1 MAQPRWLNSEEQEI
15 WISFLVATRLL
26 WSQLER
32 DLQRELHL
40 PRTYYE
46 ILSTL
51 SEVPGHTL
59 SLSHLATL
67 LQLSPSRLS
76 HAVSRLEETGWIRRE
91 MSAVDRRKWS
101 AVLTDEGMAMLC
113 AAAPV
118 HVESVRTHLLD
129 QLTPAQVEQLG
140 EISRALLA
148 HLAPGLDVAQATAR
162 SKEEGQFGA
171 ECMDGLSSMPNLA
184 GASSTPACSIHVQSD
199 TSDQSE
205 EAAVIG
211 ALRPPSSPA
220 GRA

>member
-1 MAQPRWLNSEEQEI
+1 M
-15 WISFLVATRLL
+15 T
-26 WSQLER
+26 
-32 DLQRELHL
+32 
-40 PRTYYE
+40 
-46 ILSTL
+46 
-51 SEVPGHTL
+51 
-59 SLSHLATL
+59 HLATL

-140 EISRALLA
+140 KISRALLA
-148 HLAPGLDVAQATAR
+148 HLAPGLDVAEAMAR
-162 SKEEGQFGA
+162 SKEGNQAGA
-171 ECMDGLSSMPNLA
+171 ECMDGLATMQNLA
-184 GASSTPACSIHVQSD
+184 GDSSTPVCTIHGQTD
-199 TSDQSE
+199 TPDQSE

-211 ALRPPSSPA
+211 ALRSH
-220 GRA
+220 

>member
-1 MAQPRWLNSEEQEI
+1 MTQPRWLSSEEQET

-59 SLSHLATL
+59 SLSHLAAL

-101 AVLTDEGMAMLC
+101 TVLTDEGMVMLC

-129 QLTPAQVEQLG
+129 RLTPAQVEQLG

-148 HLAPGLDVAQATAR
+148 HLAPGLDVAQAMAR
-162 SKEEGQFGA
+162 SKEDGGVGA
-171 ECMDGLSSMPNLA
+171 ECMEGLSTMQNLAGDSSMPA
-184 GASSTPACSIHVQSD
+184 CTIHGQTDTP
-199 TSDQSE
+199 DQLE
-205 EAAVIG
+205 EDAVIG
-211 ALRPPSSPA
+211 ALLSP
-220 GRA
+220 

>member
-1 MAQPRWLNSEEQEI
+1 MAEPRWLNSEEQEI

-32 DLQRELHL
+32 DLQRELRL

-51 SEVPGHTL
+51 SETPGHTL
-59 SLSHLATL
+59 SLSHLATF

-76 HAVSRLEETGWIRRE
+76 HAVSRLEESGWIRRE

-101 AVLTDEGMAMLC
+101 AVLTDEGMAKLC

-118 HVESVRTHLLD
+118 HVESVRTRLLD
-129 QLTPAQVEQLG
+129 QLTPVQVEQLG

-148 HLAPGLDVAQATAR
+148 HLAPGLDVAKAMAR
-162 SKEEGQFGA
+162 SKEGTQAGV
-171 ECMDGLSSMPNLA
+171 ECMDGLSTLQNVA
-184 GASSTPACSIHVQSD
+184 GDLSTPACAIHGQTD
-199 TSDQSE
+199 TPDQSE
-205 EAAVIG
+205 REASG
-211 ALRPPSSPA
+211 DPHCPTTST
-220 GRA
+220 

>member
-1 MAQPRWLNSEEQEI
+1 MTQPRWLSSEEQET

-59 SLSHLATL
+59 SLSHLAAL

-101 AVLTDEGMAMLC
+101 AVLTDEGMAVLC

-129 QLTPAQVEQLG
+129 RLAPAQVEQLG

-148 HLAPGLDVAQATAR
+148 HLAPGLDVAQAMAR
-162 SKEEGQFGA
+162 SKEEGGVGA
-171 ECMDGLSSMPNLA
+171 ACMEGLSTMQNLA
-184 GASSTPACSIHVQSD
+184 GDSLKPARTIHGQTDTP
-199 TSDQSE
+199 DQSE

-211 ALRPPSSPA
+211 ALRSP
-220 GRA
+220 

>member
-1 MAQPRWLNSEEQEI
+1 MGMAESRWLSSEEQET

-51 SEVPGHTL
+51 SETPGHTL
-59 SLSHLATL
+59 SLSHLAAL

-118 HVESVRTHLLD
+118 HVESLRTHLLD
-129 QLTPAQVEQLG
+129 HLTPSQVEQLG

-148 HLAPGLDVAQATAR
+148 HLAPGLDVAQAFAR
-162 SKEEGQFGA
+162 SKEGNQAGV
-171 ECMDGLSSMPNLA
+171 ECVNGLSTMQNLA
-184 GASSTPACSIHVQSD
+184 GDASTPACRIHGQTD
-199 TSDQSE
+199 TPDQSE
-205 EAAVIG
+205 ETAVSG
-211 ALRPPSSPA
+211 ASRSP
-220 GRA
+220 